1 LAKKKLKANNVKVTT
16 FKRMK
21 KALTV
26 SSNLEYAKAKE
37 EFLSK
42 FTLCEISCKS
52 VIEHYKKIQN
62 YNVDS
67 KSIKLDM
74 RTIPNA
80 FDKFQ
85 YNIERHILTIIFSS
99 ENNRGKKSAKKLR
112 DGIIHA
118 LSEDDIKEVIDRKEY
133 SFKNMDLFLELIGEN
148 QVN

>member
-1 LAKKKLKANNVKVTT
+1 
-16 FKRMK
+16 
-21 KALTV
+21 
-26 SSNLEYAKAKE
+26 
-37 EFLSK
+37 
-42 FTLCEISCKS
+42 
-52 VIEHYKKIQN
+52 
-62 YNVDS
+62 
-67 KSIKLDM
+67 M

-99 ENNRGKKSAKKLR
+99 ENNQGKKSAKKLR

-148 QVN
+148 QGNQYVVNKQSKIEMAEGLL